1 MDWGV
6 IAANLPLLMKGLAL
20 SFELAAIT
28 IVLSFPLGCLVAF
41 ARISHR
47 PWVSFCAALFVNALR
62 SNPLVLIIF
71 WFYFLV
77 PIIVGRPLGDLA
89 STVIGFTVFFTAY
102 FAEIVRSGIQSV
114 GTAQVQAGLSTGLS
128 QVATMRYIV
137 LPQALRAMVPA
148 LTTECIIIF
157 QATTVAYIV
166 GYHEFL
172 HTLNSVVE
180 RTQRPIELYLFGAA
194 VYLGICYAG
203 SLLSRRFEKKAAR

>member
-1 MDWGV
+1 MDWSV
-6 IAANLPLLMKGLAL
+6 IPANLPLLLRGLGL
-20 SFELAAIT
+20 SFELAGIT
-28 IVLSFPLGCLVAF
+28 CLLAFPLGCLVAI
-41 ARISHR
+41 ARIGR
-47 PWVSFCAALFVNALR
+47 RRWLANAAALFVNALR

-77 PIIVGRPLGDLA
+77 PIIVGRPLGELA
-89 STVIGFTVFFTAY
+89 STLIGFTVFFTAY

-114 GTAQVQAGLSTGLS
+114 GQAQVQAGLSTGLS
-128 QVATMRYIV
+128 PTQTMRHIV

-166 GYHEFL
+166 GYHEIL
-172 HTLNSVVE
+172 HTINTVVE
-180 RTQRPIELYLFGAA
+180 RTQRPIELYLFCAA

-203 SLLSRRFEKKAAR
+203 SLLSRHFEKKAQR

>member
-6 IAANLPLLMKGLAL
+6 IAANLPILMRGLGL
-20 SFELAAIT
+20 SFELAGIT
-28 IVLSFPLGCLVAF
+28 IALSFPLGCLVAF

-47 PWVSFCAALFVNALR
+47 PWVTAAAALFVNALR

-89 STVIGFTVFFTAY
+89 STVIGFTAFFTAY

-128 QVATMRYIV
+128 HAQTMRHIV
-137 LPQALRAMVPA
+137 LPQALRAMVPS

-172 HTLNSVVE
+172 HTINTVVE
-180 RTQRPIELYLFGAA
+180 RTQRPLELYAFCAA

-203 SLLSRRFEKKAAR
+203 SLLSRYFEKKGNR